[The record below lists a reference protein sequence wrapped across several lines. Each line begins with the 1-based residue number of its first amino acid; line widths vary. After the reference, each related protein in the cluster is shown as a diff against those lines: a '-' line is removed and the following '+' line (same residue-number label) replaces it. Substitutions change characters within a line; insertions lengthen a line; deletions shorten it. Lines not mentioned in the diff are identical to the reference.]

1 MMKLG
6 LEGEKLIKASE
17 GLELEAYRDSVNV
30 PTIGWGHTKGVVMGQ
45 KITLAQ
51 AEKFFDQDTAA
62 FEKDVNDLGLSLNTH
77 QFDAL
82 VSFCYNLG
90 PGNLHSLV
98 KGRSLPQIAN
108 AIPQYCHAGG
118 EVLPGLVK
126 RRAAEKAL
134 FLKPV
139 PPPPPKYPGYPIRER
154 STNTVAIKE
163 IQKKI
168 GVTSDGVFGVKTTAA
183 VKAWQKAHHLTADG
197 IVGPKTWDLL
207 F

>member
-1 MMKLG
+1 MKLG
-6 LEGEKLIKASE
+6 TEGEKLIKASE
-17 GLELEAYRDSVNV
+17 GLRLEAYRDAIGKA
-30 PTIGWGHTKGVVMGQ
+30 TIGWGHTRGVTMGQ
-45 KITLAQ
+45 EITLAQ
-51 AEKFFDQDTAA
+51 AEKFFDQDTAE
-62 FEKDVNDLGLSLNTH
+62 FEGYVNDLGLTLNTH

-82 VSFCYNLG
+82 VSFSYNLG

-98 KGRSLPQIAN
+98 KGRSLAQIAN

-126 RRAAEKAL
+126 RREAEKAL

-139 PPPPPKYPGYPIRER
+139 PPPPPKYPGHLIKQG
-154 STNTVAIKE
+154 STNTIANKE
-163 IQKKI
+163 IQKKV
-168 GVTSDGVFGVKTTAA
+168 GVTADGVFGPITTAA
-183 VKAWQKAHHLTADG
+183 VKKFQKAHHLSADG